1 MGSCP
6 DTDIDPKTEGHI
18 DDHHK
23 DIKLIESKIK
33 KKKKGKGRMLV
44 ISNKFYEF
52 LVQYSLLNSN
62 VSDDFIT
69 KNKPQYISRV

>member
-1 MGSCP
+1 MGSCS

-23 DIKLIESKIK
+23 DMKLIGIKK
-33 KKKKGKGRMLV
+33 KKKKGKGRMLA

-62 VSDDFIT
+62 VTGDFIT